1 MLHANDRS
9 PTRCS
14 AGSPKRGRCS
24 DFQSLTARSAQTP
37 LRHPP
42 PDRHQHRGVL
52 CGPHAGNVRQMWCWL
67 VLVVAPAPLF
77 ARGSTDRA
85 VCNELRCVSARDDYD
100 CSDGPAVTTFHDHE
114 FARSP
119 APSASILRPRRS
131 LVEARACMVRKNAD
145 FSYALPERRVT
156 IRNPCVRNGPGGIW
170 RTRHDS
176 NV

>member
-1 MLHANDRS
+1 MRTARWKRS
-9 PTRCS
+9 ADVVL
-14 AGSPKRGRCS
+14 AGSGGR
-24 DFQSLTARSAQTP
+24 
-37 LRHPP
+37 
-42 PDRHQHRGVL
+42 
-52 CGPHAGNVRQMWCWL
+52 AGAAFR
-67 VLVVAPAPLF
+67 
-77 ARGSTDRA
+77 STDRA